1 MASIIEY
8 VEQELHTLNEKPFT
22 EVDSL
27 VLSQLSYLR
36 MGSLVPGLGRPGGIP
51 LAGLLK
57 AEYFDRIFHNVR
69 APGQNKRLL
78 VAACASPRFRN
89 LVLCNYVEERDTI
102 EEKQFSAVTFLMGD
116 GRRYLAFR
124 GTDADLVGWKED
136 FNMAFKTPVPAQ
148 KAALEYVAHAA
159 RVSRDIL
166 LLGGHS
172 KGGNLAAYSAVYSPA
187 PLQGRIAAV
196 YSHDGPGFKMP
207 LDQNQGFLRIKSRL
221 YKTMPQSALVGMLLE
236 HQENYSVVKS
246 DRLGPMQHD
255 PFSWQ
260 VQDGAFVKLEEISAG
275 ARYMDATLNQ
285 WLSGLS
291 DSEREQFVDALFGV
305 LEAGGIS
312 NFAEERNCQ
321 EELPAMVE
329 SVKNIDA
336 DTRKMLFKTFGALA
350 MLAVRNLPQSYA
362 PAEKD
367 ERQYLHSADK
377 KGII

>member
-57 AEYFDRIFHNVR
+57 AEYFDRIFHHVR
-69 APGQNKRLL
+69 APEQNKRLL

-89 LVLCNYVEERDTI
+89 LVLCDYVEERDTV
-102 EEKQFSAVTFLMGD
+102 EEKEFSAVTFLMGD

-124 GTDADLVGWKED
+124 GTGADLVGWKED

-172 KGGNLAAYSAVYSPA
+172 KGGNLAAYSA
-187 PLQGRIAAV
+187 
-196 YSHDGPGFKMP
+196 
-207 LDQNQGFLRIKSRL
+207 
-221 YKTMPQSALVGMLLE
+221 
-236 HQENYSVVKS
+236 
-246 DRLGPMQHD
+246 
-255 PFSWQ
+255 
-260 VQDGAFVKLEEISAG
+260 
-275 ARYMDATLNQ
+275 
-285 WLSGLS
+285 
-291 DSEREQFVDALFGV
+291 
-305 LEAGGIS
+305 
-312 NFAEERNCQ
+312 
-321 EELPAMVE
+321 
-329 SVKNIDA
+329 
-336 DTRKMLFKTFGALA
+336 
-350 MLAVRNLPQSYA
+350 
-362 PAEKD
+362 
-367 ERQYLHSADK
+367 
-377 KGII
+377 